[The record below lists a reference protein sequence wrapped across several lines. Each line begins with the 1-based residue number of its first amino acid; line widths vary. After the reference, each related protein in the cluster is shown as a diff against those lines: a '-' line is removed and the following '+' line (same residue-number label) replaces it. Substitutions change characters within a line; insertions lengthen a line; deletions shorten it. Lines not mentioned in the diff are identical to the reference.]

1 MTATDQTEKL
11 SEVTSFVKE
20 AGRQCRRTRKVL
32 KANASKEKQVCH
44 TERPICLTLKDVFIS
59 QSYFATLDTRTKVV
73 QFNPFTPE
81 PSIITRVDT
90 TCDVISFNGQG
101 QLCPLTCAE

>member
-1 MTATDQTEKL
+1 MQED
-11 SEVTSFVKE
+11 KE
-20 AGRQCRRTRKVL
+20 GF
-32 KANASKEKQVCH
+32 KASCLQGEAVCH

-59 QSYFATLDTRTKVV
+59 QSYFATLETRTEVV
-73 QFNPFTPE
+73 QFNRFTPE
-81 PSIITRVDT
+81 SSIITRVDT